1 MYRQSLTIMNNIKL
15 YYIRTFPSDELG
27 LEINPQATF
36 YGLIGNIKDVY
47 EYIGV
52 HDSIVRER
60 LFERIAE
67 IMECSYDDIY
77 NLWLED

>member
-1 MYRQSLTIMNNIKL
+1 MNNIKL

-36 YGLIGNIKDVY
+36 LGLIGNIKDVY

-52 HDSIVRER
+52 ADSIVRER

-67 IMECSYDDIY
+67 IMECSYDEIY

>member
-1 MYRQSLTIMNNIKL
+1 MIVNNIKL
-15 YYIRTFPSDELG
+15 YYTNQFPSDELG

-36 YGLIGNIKDVY
+36 FGLIANIKDVY

-52 HDSIVRER
+52 HDSYIRER

-67 IMECSYDDIY
+67 IMECSYDEIY
-77 NLWLED
+77 NLWLQD

>member
-1 MYRQSLTIMNNIKL
+1 MNNIKK
-15 YYIRTFPSDELG
+15 YYTNKFPTDELG

-36 YGLIGNIKDVY
+36 LGLIGNIGDVY

-52 HDSIVRER
+52 VDSLVRER

-67 IMECSYDDIY
+67 IMECSYDEVY
-77 NLWLED
+77 SLWLAHII

>member
-1 MYRQSLTIMNNIKL
+1 MNNIKL
-15 YYIRTFPSDELG
+15 YYTNQFPSDELG
-27 LEINPQATF
+27 IEINPQATF
-36 YGLIGNIKDVY
+36 LGLIGNIKDVY

-52 HDSIVRER
+52 ADSIVRER

-67 IMECSYDDIY
+67 IMECSYDEIY

>member
-1 MYRQSLTIMNNIKL
+1 MNNIKI
-15 YYIRTFPSDELG
+15 YYTSKYPNDELG

-36 YGLIGNIKDVY
+36 LGLIGNIKDVY
-47 EYIGV
+47 EYINV

-67 IMECSYDDIY
+67 IMKCSYDEIY
-77 NLWLED
+77 NLWLQD

>member
-1 MYRQSLTIMNNIKL
+1 MNNIKP

-27 LEINPQATF
+27 LEINAQATF
-36 YGLIGNIKDVY
+36 LGLIGNIKDVY

-67 IMECSYDDIY
+67 IMECSYDEIY

>member
-1 MYRQSLTIMNNIKL
+1 MNNIKL
-15 YYIRTFPSDELG
+15 YYTNQFPSDELG

-36 YGLIGNIKDVY
+36 LGLIGNIGDVY

-52 HDSIVRER
+52 VDSIVRER

-67 IMECSYDDIY
+67 IMECTYDEVY
-77 NLWLED
+77 NLWMGDII